1 MYRYE
6 AISVEGFVQ
15 QLAANYVANGYW
27 WYVAG
32 KIPERKDPRAVDEKL
47 LDRYGIG
54 ISKWARARRKQ
65 SGLGNVQYLRHG
77 RFFVLVATTGEHP
90 VFREEPTIRDIRRT
104 IFALGSGDNAS
115 DIQAEVTRMVDR
127 AAGTLKF
134 RPALRFEGPV
144 RTRVG
149 ADVAPDVLAVLTEA
163 LSNAARHAQAKKV
176 TVELAVVDGIR
187 LTVADDGRGMP
198 DDVPQSGLSNMRQRA
213 ERRGG
218 HCAITSRPGEGTTVE
233 WWVPS

>member
-1 MYRYE
+1 VGRARE
-6 AISVEGFVQ
+6 DRQ
-15 QLAANYVANGYW
+15 RLALFEDRDRIGRDLHDLVIQRLFAVGLGLQSSARVADRPDI
-27 WYVAG
+27 AE
-32 KIPERKDPRAVDEKL
+32 KLDAAVDD
-47 LDRYGIG
+47 LD
-54 ISKWARARRKQ
+54 A
-65 SGLGNVQYLRHG
+65 
-77 RFFVLVATTGEHP
+77 
-90 VFREEPTIRDIRRT
+90 TIRDIRRT